1 MPILSVVSNS
11 GLTAYNNKLS
21 KIITA
26 YNNSGYS
33 GKDPLFHATT
43 AWVTAASS
51 NSNDFFFDAWLV
63 GAGGGGSSGSPSGGI
78 TPGGGGGA
86 GGYVYASGVQV
97 GTGTGMS
104 LVVGMGRNTND
115 GKAGQRGGDT
125 FISDAALYA
134 YAGSGGMG
142 GDAFGNPTDL
152 GGRGPGTVGY
162 YSVSRYGSGSAGGNS
177 PSFRPGVTDYTPWQ
191 GGNQGGDV
199 GYYGGTSYNS
209 GGGGGMGGAG
219 STPPSTSPS
228 TAGGAGG
235 PGLTLDWP
243 GFVGGISLGGGGGGA
258 SDKPSGQSS
267 GGSGGGGNG
276 GFDGS
281 PTHPG
286 ATSGVGRYG
295 ANASSWGAGGGG
307 SMRPARGGRGGNGFI
322 YIKYPTYFANSTFID
337 SGDDNDQRDS
347 CVMEYSEVSG
357 YRLFKFSPKTGAVTT
372 NGKNYYY
379 CGGTLYFPHRFNHVI
394 DQATGLNGRP
404 HRLNFRSAEQGG
416 GATSLP
422 IPTAF
427 GPFSV
432 NGWAISLNEETQ
444 TSGSGTVGIETD
456 PFSWLS
462 YPNNLTDFTDIGTGD
477 FILQAYVKKGYG
489 SSGNGIWGD
498 GTKGAVQ
505 PFFFL
510 KWASGAYIQFAN
522 FYDSGNAIGYSSS
535 GTSGTRIVNPTA
547 ASVNT
552 WYKVRIQRS
561 GGTILV
567 FVDDVRVATGS
578 DTADYSGTPTLCYI
592 GTNDS
597 YSGTSSSGDI
607 QTFIGQISGLFFKK
621 GTTPVFDLRD
631 SNNFRNKLN
640 SQTVIPQISGRTDLP
655 KPSPEIL
662 IGGSLDTYST
672 TNFPSS
678 DKIHSI
684 YWNGTATVN
693 TSVTWDGYFPNGIPN
708 TSPTYVFTANTG
720 DFCVDGWLYPTANTN
735 DMVIYTHESDNYFS
749 IRADVSTRR
758 LKFDTSTGA
767 GSTLYGPNG
776 GLIANCWN
784 HFAVQREGGLVKV
797 FTNGV
802 LGDSLTGSGAGTYNF
817 SDATRRPSIGGR
829 YDGSNRFTGYMTQ
842 LRYSRFARYSSTSYT
857 VPTTIVSSDSASLF
871 VNGYAGGGA
880 GPPVWDATQKNQF
893 ISAGNPGTVTTSP
906 VNSSTNSGAVR
917 FSSTGQY
924 SGQYNSNGSLYSDG
938 NGHYFYFT
946 GPKNQRNFKFGTK
959 DFCVEGWWN
968 ADYVPA
974 QKTLIDFRS
983 STSQVAFALKIDTS
997 NRILFVVGNTTRIT
1011 SAPITLGQSF
1021 HLAVERL
1028 NGVTTLYINGLR
1040 SGDTYSDTNDYIA
1053 VQDRPVI
1060 FTDGTS
1066 LTNESFV
1073 GNMQIMRV
1081 TKDYPRYSANFSS
1094 GPTAI
1099 FDTIGIN
1106 QTYLPYN

>member
-1 MPILSVVSNS
+1 MPIISVVSNS

-21 KIITA
+21 KVISA
-26 YNNSGYS
+26 YSNSGYS

-43 AWVTAASS
+43 AWVTAAGRDNTSS
-51 NSNDFFFDAWLV
+51 RFFFDALLV
-63 GAGGGGSSGSPSGGI
+63 GAGGGGGSGGGHGGGAGGGYLYASGI
-78 TPGGGGGA
+78 EIGSSTYIDIEVGMARPPEAGKDGPRGSDSFIDAGNIFGYGGGGGGGNAPAPGSGYQGPGTVGYYTRTTGKGSRGGSATPGDYTPSQGYDGGDGRQAGVDYIGGGGGGA
-86 GGYVYASGVQV
+86 GG
-97 GTGTGMS
+97 
-104 LVVGMGRNTND
+104 
-115 GKAGQRGGDT
+115 
-125 FISDAALYA
+125 
-134 YAGSGGMG
+134 AGSPV
-142 GDAFGNPTDL
+142 NPSSPSLSTQA
-152 GGRGPGTVGY
+152 G
-162 YSVSRYGSGSAGGNS
+162 AGGGGITV
-177 PSFRPGVTDYTPWQ
+177 SFEGF
-191 GGNQGGDV
+191 G
-199 GYYGGTSYNS
+199 SYSIS
-209 GGGGGMGGAG
+209 GGGGGAHSSTTSAGRAPGNGG
-219 STPPSTSPS
+219 
-228 TAGGAGG
+228 
-235 PGLTLDWP
+235 
-243 GFVGGISLGGGGGGA
+243 
-258 SDKPSGQSS
+258 
-267 GGSGGGGNG
+267 GGSGGLYVQP
-276 GFDGS
+276 GS
-281 PTHPG
+281 VGTGPTWNNQL
-286 ATSGVGRYG
+286 G
-295 ANASSWGAGGGG
+295 ANASTWGAGGGASTG
-307 SMRPARGGRGGNGFI
+307 NIWGGRGGNGMVF
-322 YIKYPTYFANSTFID
+322 IKYPNYHANATVYTYPDEGSNRDGCVAEYVD
-337 SGDDNDQRDS
+337 SGGFR
-347 CVMEYSEVSG
+347 CW
-357 YRLFKFSPKTGAVTT
+357 KFTPLTGSVTSA
-372 NGKNYYY
+372 GKSYYY
-379 CGGTLYFPHRFNHVI
+379 AKARLYFPHRFNHVI

-432 NGWAISLNEETQ
+432 NGWAISLNEDTPTGQ
-444 TSGSGTVGIETD
+444 ND
-456 PFSWLS
+456 YFSWLT
-462 YPNNLTDFTDIGTGD
+462 YPNNLSDFADIGTGD
-477 FILQAYVKKGYG
+477 FMLQTYVKKTGYYG
-489 SSGNGIWGD
+489 
-498 GTKGAVQ
+498 GTGRSQ
-505 PFFFL
+505 PVL
-510 KWASGAYIQFAN
+510 YLEWASGNSMEFGN
-522 FYDSGNAIGYSSS
+522 FYDPGGNCLGYSST
-535 GTSGTRIVNPTA
+535 GTSGTPIVGSTA
-547 ASVNT
+547 AADNT
-552 WYKVRIQRS
+552 WYKLRVQRNAGVVS
-561 GGTILV
+561 V
-567 FVDDVRVATGS
+567 FVDDVRVSTGA
-578 DTADYSGTPTLCYI
+578 DTTDYSGTPTKVWI
-592 GTNDS
+592 GWNGYA
-597 YSGTSSSGDI
+597 YSWDVRA
-607 QTFIGQISGLFFKK
+607 FVGQISGLFFKK

-640 SQTVIPQISGRTDLP
+640 SQTVIPRNQNAAGGSSSNP
-655 KPSPEIL
+655 MPEIV

-829 YDGSNRFTGYMTQ
+829 YDGGNRFTGYMTQ

-893 ISAGNPGTVTTSP
+893 VSAGNPGTVTVGNQSENVGT
-906 VNSSTNSGAVR
+906 VR
-917 FSSTGQY
+917 FSSTGQFY
-924 SGQYNSNGSLYSDG
+924 NQYNGNGSLYSDG

-946 GPKNQRNFKFGTK
+946 GPKNQRNFKFGTR

-997 NRILFVVGNTTRIT
+997 NRILFVVSNTTRIT

-1021 HLAVERL
+1021 HLALERVS
-1028 NGVTTLYINGLR
+1028 GVTTLYINGLR

>member
-11 GLTAYNNKLS
+11 NLTGYNSLKKVLTAYS
-21 KIITA
+21 
-26 YNNSGYS
+26 NSGYS

-43 AWVTAASS
+43 AWVTAA
-51 NSNDFFFDAWLV
+51 NYTNVDNRIFFDAWLV
-63 GAGGGGSSGSPSGGI
+63 GAGGAGSSGSPSGGI

-86 GGYVYASGVQV
+86 GGYLYASGIEVNTFASGSARLELDV
-97 GTGTGMS
+97 GIA
-104 LVVGMGRNTND
+104 RNTQD
-115 GKAGQRGGDT
+115 GCAGRRGGDT
-125 FISDAALYA
+125 RIDAAGLCA
-134 YAGSGGMG
+134 FSGAGGMG
-142 GDAFGNPTDL
+142 GDTPGNPTDY

-162 YSVSRYGSGSAGGNS
+162 YSSPFYGSGSAGGNS
-177 PSFRPGVTDYTPWQ
+177 PSFRPGVTDYTSWQ

-276 GFDGS
+276 GYDG
-281 PTHPG
+281 PG
-286 ATSGVGRYG
+286 TARYG

-307 SMRPARGGRGGNGFI
+307 SMRPAYGGRGGNGFI
-322 YIKYPTYFANSTFID
+322 YIKYPTYYANATFVD
-337 SGDDNDQRDS
+337 YGDEGSNRDS
-347 CVMEYSEVSG
+347 MVMEYSEVSG
-357 YRLFKFSPKTGAVTT
+357 YRLFKFTPKTGMITP
-372 NGKNYYY
+372 NGKDYYY
-379 CGGTLYFPHRFNHVI
+379 CRGALYFPHRFNHVF

-432 NGWAISLNEETQ
+432 NGWAISLNED
-444 TSGSGTVGIETD
+444 TSTGQND
-456 PFSWLS
+456 YFSWLT
-462 YPNNLTDFTDIGTGD
+462 YPNNLSDFADIGTGD
-477 FILQAYVKKGYG
+477 FMLQTYVKKTGYYG
-489 SSGNGIWGD
+489 
-498 GTKGAVQ
+498 GTGRSQ
-505 PFFFL
+505 PVL
-510 KWASGAYIQFAN
+510 YLEWASGNSMEFGN
-522 FYDSGNAIGYSSS
+522 FYDPGGNCLGYSST
-535 GTSGTRIVNPTA
+535 GTSGTPIVGSTA
-547 ASVNT
+547 AADNT
-552 WYKVRIQRS
+552 WYKLRVQRNTGVVS
-561 GGTILV
+561 V
-567 FVDDVRVATGS
+567 FVDDVRVSTGA
-578 DTADYSGTPTLCYI
+578 DTTDYSGTPTKVWI
-592 GTNDS
+592 GWNGYA
-597 YSGTSSSGDI
+597 YSWDVRA
-607 QTFIGQISGLFFKK
+607 FVGQISGLFFKK

-640 SQTVIPQISGRTDLP
+640 ALTVIPRNQNAAGGSSSNP
-655 KPSPEIL
+655 MPEIV

-693 TSVTWDGYFPNGIPN
+693 TSVTWDGYFPNGVPN
-708 TSPTYVFTANTG
+708 TNYTSVFTLGTG
-720 DFCVDGWLYPTANTN
+720 DFCVDGWFYPTANTD

-749 IRADVSTRR
+749 IRADAATRR
-758 LKFDTSTGA
+758 LKFDTTTAA
-767 GSTLYGPNG
+767 GSTVYGPSG
-776 GLIANCWN
+776 GVIANSWN
-784 HFAVQREGGLVKV
+784 HFAVQRESGTVRV
-797 FTNGV
+797 FTNGYS
-802 LGDSLTGSGAGTYNF
+802 GTSLSGSGAATYNF
-817 SDATRRPSIGGR
+817 SDNTRRPTIAGR
-829 YDGSNRFTGYMTQ
+829 YDGNNKFTGFLTQ
-842 LRYSRFARYSSTSYT
+842 LRFSRFSRYSGTAYT
-857 VPTTIVSSDSASLF
+857 VPTSVVSSDSSVLF
-871 VNGYAGGGA
+871 VNGYAGGGG

-1040 SGDTYSDTNDYIA
+1040 SGDTYSDTNNYIA

>member
-1 MPILSVVSNS
+1 MPILSLVSNG
-11 GLTAYNNKLS
+11 GLTVYSNKLS
-21 KIITA
+21 KVITA
-26 YNNSGYS
+26 YSNSGYS
-33 GKDPLFHATT
+33 GRDPLFHATT

-51 NSNDFFFDAWLV
+51 NANDFFFDAWLV

-86 GGYVYASGVQV
+86 GGYLYASGVQV
-97 GTGTGMS
+97 GTSTGMA
-104 LVVGMGRNTND
+104 LEVGMGRNTND

-142 GDAFGNPTDL
+142 GDTFGNPTDL

-199 GYYGGTSYNS
+199 GYYGGSSYNS

-228 TAGGAGG
+228 TVGGAGG

-243 GFVGGISLGGGGGGA
+243 GYVGGISLGGGGGGA
-258 SDKPSGQSS
+258 SDKDSGQSS
-267 GGSGGGGNG
+267 GGSGGGGAG
-276 GFDGS
+276 GYDGV

-286 ATSGVGRYG
+286 LTSGVGKYG

-337 SGDDNDQRDS
+337 RGDDNDQRDS
-347 CVMEYSEVSG
+347 CVMEYSEPGG
-357 YRLFKFSPKTGAVTT
+357 YRLFKFSPKVGAVTT

-394 DQATGLNGRP
+394 DQASGLNGRP

-432 NGWAISLNEETQ
+432 NGWAISLNEDTATGQ
-444 TSGSGTVGIETD
+444 ND
-456 PFSWLS
+456 YFSWLT
-462 YPNNLTDFTDIGTGD
+462 YPNNLSDFADIGTGD
-477 FILQAYVKKGYG
+477 FMLQTYVKKTGYYG
-489 SSGNGIWGD
+489 
-498 GTKGAVQ
+498 GTGRSQ
-505 PFFFL
+505 PVL
-510 KWASGAYIQFAN
+510 YLEWASGNSIEFGN
-522 FYDSGNAIGYSSS
+522 FYDPGGNCLGYSST
-535 GTSGTRIVNPTA
+535 GTSGTPIVGSTA
-547 ASVNT
+547 AADNT
-552 WYKVRIQRS
+552 WYKFRVQRNTGVVS
-561 GGTILV
+561 V
-567 FVDDVRVATGS
+567 FVDDVRVSTGA
-578 DTADYSGTPTLCYI
+578 DTTDYSGTPTKVWI
-592 GTNDS
+592 GWNGYA
-597 YSGTSSSGDI
+597 YSWDVRA
-607 QTFIGQISGLFFKK
+607 FVGQISGMLFKK

-640 SQTVIPQISGRTDLP
+640 SQTVIPRNQNQAAGSSSNP
-655 KPSPEIL
+655 MPEIV

-693 TSVTWDGYFPNGIPN
+693 TSITWDGYFPNGIPN

-749 IRADVSTRR
+749 IRADVSSRR

-829 YDGSNRFTGYMTQ
+829 YDGGNRFTGYMTQ

-871 VNGYAGGGA
+871 VNGYAGGGG

-917 FSSTGQY
+917 FSSTGQFY
-924 SGQYNSNGSLYSDG
+924 NQYNGNGSLYSDG

-968 ADYVPA
+968 ADYVPS

-983 STSQVAFALKIDTS
+983 STSQIAFALKIDTS
-997 NRILFVVGNTTRIT
+997 NRILFVVTNTTRIT

-1021 HLAVERL
+1021 HLAVERVG
-1028 NGVTTLYINGLR
+1028 GVTTLYINGLR
-1040 SGDTYSDTNDYIA
+1040 SGVTYSDTNDYIA

-1081 TKDYPRYSANFSS
+1081 TKDYPRYSANFSP

-1106 QTYLPYN
+1106 QTYLPYI